1 MLINACAD
9 PKKKTIK
16 GMQLLESVI
25 QLHTYDIYVV
35 RILQNQYCMAR
46 WIYALQSDISIYT
59 IKYLSI

>member
-1 MLINACAD
+1 MHVRIL
-9 PKKKTIK
+9 KKKTIK
-16 GMQLLESVI
+16 GMHLLESVI

>member
-1 MLINACAD
+1 
-9 PKKKTIK
+9 
-16 GMQLLESVI
+16 MQLLESVI